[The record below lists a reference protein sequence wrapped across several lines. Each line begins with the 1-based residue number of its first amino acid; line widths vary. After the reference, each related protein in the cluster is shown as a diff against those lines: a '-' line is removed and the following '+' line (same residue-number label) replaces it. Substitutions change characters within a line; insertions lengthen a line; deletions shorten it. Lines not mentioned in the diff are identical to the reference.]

1 LNRLALVLALGIM
14 SGNTFAGKVSLA
26 WNASAGAT
34 GYRLFYGTASR
45 NYTALVN
52 TKAARSYTLYG
63 LTAGRRYYF
72 AVRAYNASK
81 VSAYSTEISTIVRL
95 PVCTV
100 VASALSPRR
109 NGLSQ
114 LAAPAPRGMSRAPLA
129 PPDGERQ

>member
-1 LNRLALVLALGIM
+1 MTKPFQLDSHSARNDAFTSRCRILRRGATRLLGHPGYRSVLNRLALVLALGIM

-81 VSAYSTEISTIVRL
+81 VSAYSTEISTIVR
-95 PVCTV
+95 
-100 VASALSPRR
+100 
-109 NGLSQ
+109 
-114 LAAPAPRGMSRAPLA
+114 
-129 PPDGERQ
+129 

>member
-1 LNRLALVLALGIM
+1 MTKPFQLDSRSARNDAFTSRCRILGRGATRLLGRPEHRSVLNRLALVLALGIM
-14 SGNTFAGKVSLA
+14 SGNAFAGKVSLA

-81 VSAYSTEISTIVRL
+81 VSAYSTEISTIVR
-95 PVCTV
+95 
-100 VASALSPRR
+100 
-109 NGLSQ
+109 
-114 LAAPAPRGMSRAPLA
+114 
-129 PPDGERQ
+129 